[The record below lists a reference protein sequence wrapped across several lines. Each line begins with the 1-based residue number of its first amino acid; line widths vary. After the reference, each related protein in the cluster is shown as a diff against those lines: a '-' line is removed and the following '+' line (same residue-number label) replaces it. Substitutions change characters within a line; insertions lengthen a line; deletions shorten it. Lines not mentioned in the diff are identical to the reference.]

1 VRAGRHIA
9 SSACAAVAVACGL
22 AACGGGGG
30 GGTGTFS
37 APGMAI
43 TFQYPGDLK
52 SGTITSL
59 SRHANGAHFSS
70 QKAVAID
77 HNDVLLV
84 QRYKLKIPTT
94 QANLP
99 ELEDAADQV
108 VTGLFKREMTGSRT
122 HFNGIPA
129 ITYRL
134 GPSGN
139 GTTSQVSYV
148 FLDGSAYELDCQ
160 WEPAHKA
167 AIQRACRQMKQTIK
181 PAS

>member
-1 VRAGRHIA
+1 MRRRTGVAV
-9 SSACAAVAVACGL
+9 AAVAAACGL
-22 AACGGGGG
+22 AACGGSGGSD
-30 GGTGTFS
+30 TFS
-37 APGMAI
+37 EQGDAI
-43 TFQYPGDLK
+43 TFQYPGDLNG
-52 SGTITSL
+52 GTITSIA
-59 SRHANGAHFSS
+59 RHANAAHASS

-77 HNDVLLV
+77 HNNLLLI

-94 QANLP
+94 TSNLP

-108 VTGLFKREMTGSRT
+108 VTALYRREMTGTRT

-129 ITYRL
+129 VTYRK

-139 GTTSQVSYV
+139 DTTSQVSYV

-160 WEPAHKA
+160 WNHQHKA
-167 AIQRACRQMKQTIK
+167 QIQQACREMKRTLK